1 MGLTELTAMVS
12 LIAALSI
19 ASERLVEIIK
29 GYCPSLDLQKEDPKE
44 EGQRRSKLQ
53 MLAVA
58 SGIFT
63 ALLARD
69 YIPSPLSEPSK
80 GLSIIGLG
88 LLASGG
94 SGFWNSLLTYLLRVK
109 DAAKYDAGVKK
120 NELEISNLT
129 MVKEKERLLSI
140 S

>member
-1 MGLTELTAMVS
+1 MGLPELTAMVS

-29 GYCPSLDLQKEDPKE
+29 GYCPYLDQQKEDPKE
-44 EGQRRSKLQ
+44 EGKRRSNLQ

-58 SGIFT
+58 SGIVT

-69 YIPSPLSEPSK
+69 YVPPQLSDPSK
-80 GLSIIGLG
+80 GWSIIGLG

-94 SGFWNSLLTYLLRVK
+94 SGFWNAILTYLLKVK
-109 DAAKYDAGVKK
+109 DAAKYNAGVKK
-120 NELEISNLT
+120 NELAISNLT
-129 MVKEKERLLSI
+129 TSKEKKRLLSN
-140 S
+140 